1 MKRILPLIL
10 ALMMLLSAAFAED
23 PANTPVATVNGEVL
37 TYGEYYAIESA
48 YLANYEA
55 AGIDL
60 TDDATYA
67 YLQDL
72 ALTYAIEQMLV
83 KQDMTA
89 QGCYAFDAEQ
99 EAWFVQQGR
108 TAYSQ
113 ALNDVISMYR
123 SADATISADEAEVY
137 ALAYASALGVTEQ
150 SYVDYYRDQYASAQY
165 YQWLTRNNPV
175 TDEDVQTA
183 YEARVADSKALYE
196 QDAAAFELALSN
208 NKEAWYRPAGY
219 RSVLQIL
226 LPAQGADNTAKLASV
241 QTKVDDIYARLEKG
255 ESFQTLIAE
264 YGQDA
269 NFQNADFLSA
279 GYQVHKDSV
288 IWDEAFIAAA
298 FSEEMVQPGCWSQ
311 PLISDLGVHILYYL
325 NDVTG
330 GPIELT
336 ENVYDALA
344 FLLYEERYIAARK
357 ARVTELADAAEIL
370 FH

>member
-1 MKRILPLIL
+1 MKRILSMLVALLMLCALSL
-10 ALMMLLSAAFAED
+10 AEEAA
-23 PANTPVATVNGEVL
+23 PVVVTVNGEDLLYSDYV
-37 TYGEYYAIESA
+37 TIESA
-48 YLANYEA
+48 YLYQYEA

-60 TDDATYA
+60 SDPQTYA

-83 KQDMTA
+83 KQDMLA
-89 QGCYAFDAEQ
+89 QGCYDFDADT
-99 EAWFVQQGR
+99 EAWFAEQGKA
-108 TAYSQ
+108 AYDA
-113 ALNDVISMYR
+113 ALKNVMDAMR
-123 SADATISADEAEVY
+123 AADTTEDELLVY
-137 ALAYASALGVTEQ
+137 ALAYAESLNVNEQ
-150 SYVDYYRDQYASAQY
+150 TYVDFYRTQYASEAY
-165 YQWLTRNNPV
+165 HQWLIQDQPV
-175 TDEDVQTA
+175 TDADVQAAYQVRVAASQAA
-183 YEARVADSKALYE
+183 YEHDV
-196 QDAAAFELALSN
+196 AAFETAVSN
-208 NKEAWYRPAGY
+208 GSEVWYMPAGY

-226 LPAQGADNTAKLASV
+226 LPAQGADDAEKLASV

-336 ENVYDALA
+336 EDVHDALA